1 MRYEI
6 KNSSFKDFKNS
17 TTARLL
23 IFANK
28 NLKMIKTIFFILLG
42 VAAFSSNQAG
52 ENNLQNEKE
61 LAPSNYY
68 ISNNVPKI
76 VDKSCELHFECK
88 KKLKQAEVP
97 KPCLKFCLKYIQCQN
112 GTKVRGS
119 SDQCLELNE
128 QLVAEEYNECAKDGS
143 YVPIVPV
150 AMIDFP
156 CQPGYLPDSRG
167 RCREVW

>member
-1 MRYEI
+1 
-6 KNSSFKDFKNS
+6 
-17 TTARLL
+17 
-23 IFANK
+23 
-28 NLKMIKTIFFILLG
+28 MIKSIFFILLG
-42 VAAFSSNQAG
+42 VAAFSFTQAG
-52 ENNLQNEKE
+52 ENNLENEKE

-68 ISNNVPKI
+68 ISNNVPKNI
-76 VDKSCELHFECK
+76 DKNCELHFECK

-128 QLVAEEYNECAKDGS
+128 QLVAEEYNDCAKDGS